1 MTRSIAALTA
11 ICAHAYA
18 FRPAAAAASRRMS
31 TARSFSI
38 TETVGAADVVIFS
51 KSWCPFCDKTKKA
64 LRGEEIEFSA
74 VELDKRDDGADIQ
87 AELAEMTGQR
97 TVPSGD
103 APALLLAIK
112 RTTPERAAKIVEN
125 GFRRSRPQAPCRRSG
140 SRARTSA
147 ATTTR
152 RRRSRP
158 ASSRRCSP
166 ERGSYLSNGV

>member
-97 TVPSGD
+97 TVPSVWIKGTHIGGND
-103 APALLLAIK
+103 DTQAAIASGKLA
-112 RTTPERAAKIVEN
+112 EMLA
-125 GFRRSRPQAPCRRSG
+125 
-140 SRARTSA
+140 
-147 ATTTR
+147 
-152 RRRSRP
+152 
-158 ASSRRCSP
+158 
-166 ERGSYLSNGV
+166 